1 MDLFGFESIV
11 RGKAFKPNPLPNV
24 PNTGWRLGTSFPDL
38 SGANVICVDVETYDP
53 QIKDF
58 GSGWGSG
65 RGHVI
70 GISLATDDGFNQY
83 FPIRHTVGVNHD
95 PQQIIAYVREQLSRA
110 NQPKVF
116 HNALY
121 DVGYLE
127 HEGIPV
133 LGKIFCTW
141 IAEKLI
147 NHSASASLEDTA
159 QRYLGKGKSSEVL
172 YQWSWEAFGKGKP
185 KSASEMRSLSMKN
198 LYRTPAELVG
208 FYAESDTALPI
219 RILPEQ
225 WDKMAS
231 LGLLDVFEM
240 ECGLIPLLVQM
251 RREGVSV
258 DLDAAERAS
267 KQIETSADKLQLQ
280 VNDLAGC
287 CLNTG
292 SPIEVGRVF
301 DRLKIKYPLTEKS
314 GKPQLKGEFLK
325 TLSHPLGNMI
335 VELQELL
342 KYNSTFVKGFIL
354 DSHIKGKIYP
364 SFNMLRAVT
373 GRASCVTGDT
383 LVLTKRGYI
392 RMDSVVV
399 GDYVWTHK
407 GRWRPVTH
415 HWRVGVEKTVDLKF
429 SDGCS
434 LTCTKDHRLF
444 TSCGKWITAAE
455 LTKKYVYLS
464 KTHKQPSDRCNSL
477 AAESAQ
483 QRIGQFSSMYE
494 GGAQG
499 DSHTTSGF
507 TFVELEEIH
516 LGGSHAVYDITV
528 LEDESYWSNGVF
540 SHNCSQP
547 NCQQI
552 PSRNE
557 LAKVIRSIFVPDV
570 GHNHFRK
577 YDYSAVE
584 SRILG
589 HFAVGQ
595 GSKELRQEYKDKP
608 STNYH
613 HFTRDMIKKL
623 VGLALEH
630 KHVKCVNFAGIY
642 GASEKKLQKMM
653 GLTDQESSV
662 FFSAYHSGLP
672 YIKATMRHCSEQAE
686 ARGYTQTILGR
697 RVAFDHFEP
706 KFSTKGTSR
715 LPALPYEKALQS
727 YGVNIKRSYLHK
739 ALNAV
744 IQGSAADLMKMAML
758 KCWQEGVFAET
769 GVPRMVIHD
778 ELTFSVREGFSEKS
792 FSAMKHIMETAIPF
806 KVPILVEGE
815 KGSSWGC
822 TEKII
827 D

>member
-11 RGKAFKPNPLPNV
+11 RGKAFRPNPLPNV

-95 PQQIIAYVREQLSRA
+95 PQQVIAYVREQLSRE

-185 KSASEMRSLSMKN
+185 KSASEMRSLSMQN

-267 KQIETSADKLQLQ
+267 KQIEISADKLQLQ

-373 GRASCVTGDT
+373 GRASC
-383 LVLTKRGYI
+383 
-392 RMDSVVV
+392 
-399 GDYVWTHK
+399 
-407 GRWRPVTH
+407 
-415 HWRVGVEKTVDLKF
+415 
-429 SDGCS
+429 
-434 LTCTKDHRLF
+434 
-444 TSCGKWITAAE
+444 
-455 LTKKYVYLS
+455 
-464 KTHKQPSDRCNSL
+464 
-477 AAESAQ
+477 
-483 QRIGQFSSMYE
+483 
-494 GGAQG
+494 
-499 DSHTTSGF
+499 
-507 TFVELEEIH
+507 
-516 LGGSHAVYDITV
+516 
-528 LEDESYWSNGVF
+528 
-540 SHNCSQP
+540 SQP

-623 VGLALEH
+623 VGLELEH

-758 KCWQEGVFAET
+758 KCWQDGVFAET

-778 ELTFSVREGFSEKS
+778 ELTFSVKEGVSEKS

>member
-11 RGKAFKPNPLPNV
+11 RGKAFRPNPLPNV

-53 QIKDF
+53 QIKGF

-185 KSASEMRSLSMKN
+185 KNASEMRILSMQN

-373 GRASCVTGDT
+373 GRASC
-383 LVLTKRGYI
+383 
-392 RMDSVVV
+392 
-399 GDYVWTHK
+399 
-407 GRWRPVTH
+407 
-415 HWRVGVEKTVDLKF
+415 
-429 SDGCS
+429 
-434 LTCTKDHRLF
+434 
-444 TSCGKWITAAE
+444 
-455 LTKKYVYLS
+455 
-464 KTHKQPSDRCNSL
+464 
-477 AAESAQ
+477 
-483 QRIGQFSSMYE
+483 
-494 GGAQG
+494 
-499 DSHTTSGF
+499 
-507 TFVELEEIH
+507 
-516 LGGSHAVYDITV
+516 
-528 LEDESYWSNGVF
+528 
-540 SHNCSQP
+540 SQP

-570 GHNHFRK
+570 GHNHYRK

-623 VGLALEH
+623 VGLELEH

-758 KCWQEGVFAET
+758 KCWQDGVFAET

-778 ELTFSVREGFSEKS
+778 ELTFSVKEGVSEKS

>member
-53 QIKDF
+53 HIKDF

-373 GRASCVTGDT
+373 GRASC
-383 LVLTKRGYI
+383 
-392 RMDSVVV
+392 
-399 GDYVWTHK
+399 
-407 GRWRPVTH
+407 
-415 HWRVGVEKTVDLKF
+415 
-429 SDGCS
+429 
-434 LTCTKDHRLF
+434 
-444 TSCGKWITAAE
+444 
-455 LTKKYVYLS
+455 
-464 KTHKQPSDRCNSL
+464 
-477 AAESAQ
+477 
-483 QRIGQFSSMYE
+483 
-494 GGAQG
+494 
-499 DSHTTSGF
+499 
-507 TFVELEEIH
+507 
-516 LGGSHAVYDITV
+516 
-528 LEDESYWSNGVF
+528 
-540 SHNCSQP
+540 SQP

>member
-1 MDLFGFESIV
+1 MDLFGFESVV
-11 RGKAFKPNPLPNV
+11 RGKAFRPNPLPNV
-24 PNTGWRLGTSFPDL
+24 PSTGWRLGTRFPDL

-95 PQQIIAYVREQLSRA
+95 PQQIIAYVREQLSRP

-147 NHSASASLEDTA
+147 SHSASASLEDTA

-185 KSASEMRSLSMKN
+185 KNASEMRSLSMQN

-251 RREGVSV
+251 RREGVCV

-267 KQIETSADKLQLQ
+267 KQIEFSADKLQLQ

-373 GRASCVTGDT
+373 GRASC
-383 LVLTKRGYI
+383 
-392 RMDSVVV
+392 
-399 GDYVWTHK
+399 
-407 GRWRPVTH
+407 
-415 HWRVGVEKTVDLKF
+415 
-429 SDGCS
+429 
-434 LTCTKDHRLF
+434 
-444 TSCGKWITAAE
+444 
-455 LTKKYVYLS
+455 
-464 KTHKQPSDRCNSL
+464 
-477 AAESAQ
+477 
-483 QRIGQFSSMYE
+483 
-494 GGAQG
+494 
-499 DSHTTSGF
+499 
-507 TFVELEEIH
+507 
-516 LGGSHAVYDITV
+516 
-528 LEDESYWSNGVF
+528 
-540 SHNCSQP
+540 SQP

-623 VGLALEH
+623 VGLELEH

-662 FFSAYHSGLP
+662 FFSAYHNGLP

-715 LPALPYEKALQS
+715 LPALPYEKALKA

-739 ALNAV
+739 ALNAI

-758 KCWQEGVFAET
+758 KCWQDGVFAET

-778 ELTFSVREGFSEKS
+778 ELTFSVREGVSEKS